1 MLAKFDLVPYGPSV
15 LLWPLLFAI
24 PLGGLALLLA
34 RPELDVHWEHHPA
47 HFWLVLLGSLVSVG
61 LGALTSEA
69 ASRRS
74 DARLFLVSLAFLSSA
89 GFLGLHALATPGVLL
104 EGKNAGFVVA
114 TPVGLFLASIF
125 AAWSSLDLERG
136 EWILQHKRLLRGG
149 LLVALLA
156 WGAASLA
163 EIPPLDRQL
172 TEDETDRWL
181 YGLAIPGVALY
192 AFAGWR
198 YWNLYRRRPSQVLLG
213 VTAAWILLAE
223 AMVAVA
229 FARNWNA
236 SWWEWHL
243 LMAAAFGIVAWTALR
258 ERRRGEAFASL
269 YLDDTLGRIDE
280 RYAAAVKAAADDRLD
295 EETLR
300 ERYGLAAEEAAVV
313 RRAASEVKAVEGLLQ
328 PYLSPQ
334 LAARLR
340 EEPEAAELGG
350 EEREVSV
357 LFADL
362 QGFTAFS
369 EQHSPS
375 EVLAM
380 LNAYWAQ
387 TVPVVL
393 GEHGGMIERFA
404 GDAIMVVFNAAD
416 DQPDHALRAARA
428 GLALQQAAG
437 RVANGDGSWPRFRVG
452 INTGPAI
459 VGNVGTE
466 EQRSFTAIGDTTN
479 LAARLQTAAEPG
491 QVVLGVATYAAVG
504 PEAETEPLGELD
516 LKGKSAPIAAYRLIA
531 LR

>member
-1 MLAKFDLVPYGPSV
+1 MSRSSTRSRTVLPV
-15 LLWPLLFAI
+15 LLWPLLVAI
-24 PLGGLALLLA
+24 PLGGLALLLLQ
-34 RPELDVHWEHHPA
+34 PDLDVDWEHHPA
-47 HFWLVLLGSLVSVG
+47 HFWLVLSVSLVSVA

-69 ASRRS
+69 ATRRS

-114 TPVGLFLASIF
+114 TPVGLLIASIF
-125 AAWSSLDLERG
+125 AAWSAREHSSLR
-136 EWILQHKRLLRGG
+136 HTRLLRWTVVG
-149 LLVALLA
+149 LILA
-156 WGAASLA
+156 WALASLA
-163 EIPPLDRQL
+163 EVPPLDRPL
-172 TEDETDRWL
+172 SEDETDRWL
-181 YGLAIPGVALY
+181 FGLAIPAVVLY
-192 AFAGWR
+192 ALTALR
-198 YWNLYRRRPSQVLLG
+198 YWDLYRRRPGPVLLG

-223 AMVAVA
+223 ASIAVA
-229 FARNWNA
+229 FARNWHA

-243 LMAAAFGIVAWTALR
+243 LMAAAFGIVAVTSLR
-258 ERRRGEAFASL
+258 ERHRGEAFASL

-280 RYAAAVKAAADDRLD
+280 RYASAVKAAAAEPLD
-295 EETLR
+295 EPELR
-300 ERYGLAAEEAAVV
+300 RRFGLGPEEASVV
-313 RRAASEVKAVEGLLQ
+313 QRAAGEVKAVEGLLQ

-340 EEPEAAELGG
+340 EEPEAAALGG
-350 EEREVSV
+350 QEREVSV

-380 LNAYWAQ
+380 LNAYWAD

-393 GEHGGMIERFA
+393 GEQGGMIERFA
-404 GDAIMVVFNAAD
+404 GDAIMVVFNAAA

-428 GLALQQAAG
+428 GLALQQAADGVSRG
-437 RVANGDGSWPRFRVG
+437 RADWPRFRVG

-491 QVVLGVATYAAVG
+491 QVVVG
-504 PEAETEPLGELD
+504 HPTHLAIQAEMKTEPIGELD
-516 LKGKSAPIAAYRLIA
+516 LKGKTAPVDAYLLIG

>member
-1 MLAKFDLVPYGPSV
+1 M
-15 LLWPLLFAI
+15 LLWPLLVAI
-24 PLGGLALLLA
+24 PLGGLALLLLQ
-34 RPELDVHWEHHPA
+34 PELDVDWEHHPA
-47 HFWLVLLGSLVSVG
+47 HFWLVLSVSLVSVA

-69 ASRRS
+69 ATRRS

-114 TPVGLFLASIF
+114 TPVGLLLASIF
-125 AAWSSLDLERG
+125 AAWSSHDHSALRRT
-136 EWILQHKRLLRGG
+136 RLLRWTLVGV
-149 LLVALLA
+149 LVAWAL
-156 WGAASLA
+156 ASLA
-163 EIPPLDRQL
+163 EVPPLDRAL
-172 TEDETDRWL
+172 SEDETDRWL
-181 YGLAIPGVALY
+181 FGLAIPAVVLY
-192 AFAGWR
+192 ALTARR
-198 YWNLYRRRPSQVLLG
+198 YWHLYRQRPAPVLLG

-223 AMVAVA
+223 ASIAVA
-229 FARNWNA
+229 FSRNWHA

-243 LMAAAFGIVAWTALR
+243 LMAAAFGIVAVTALR
-258 ERRRGEAFASL
+258 ERHRGETFSSL

-280 RYAAAVKAAADDRLD
+280 RYASAVKAAASERLD
-295 EETLR
+295 EPELR
-300 ERYGLAAEEAAVV
+300 RRFGLGPEEASVV
-313 RRAASEVKAVEGLLQ
+313 QRAAGEVKAVEGLLQ

-340 EEPEAAELGG
+340 EEPEAAALGG
-350 EEREVSV
+350 EEREISV

-369 EQHSPS
+369 ERHSPPD
-375 EVLAM
+375 VLAM

-404 GDAIMVVFNAAD
+404 GDAIMVVFNAAA
-416 DQPDHALRAARA
+416 DQPDHALRGARA
-428 GLALQQAAG
+428 GLALQRAAEEVARG
-437 RVANGDGSWPRFRVG
+437 RDDWPRFRVG
-452 INTGPAI
+452 VNTGPAI

-491 QVVLGVATYAAVG
+491 QVVLGQATY
-504 PEAETEPLGELD
+504 EAIGSEFETAPIGELD
-516 LKGKSAPIAAYRLIA
+516 VKGKAAPVAAYLLIG

>member
-1 MLAKFDLVPYGPSV
+1 M
-15 LLWPLLFAI
+15 LLWPLLVAI
-24 PLGGLALLLA
+24 PLGGLALLILQ
-34 RPELDVHWEHHPA
+34 PDLDVDWEHHPA
-47 HFWLVLLGSLVSVG
+47 HFWLVLSVSLVSVA

-69 ASRRS
+69 ATRRS

-114 TPVGLFLASIF
+114 TPVGLLIASVF
-125 AAWSSLDLERG
+125 AAWSALEHSDLRRT
-136 EWILQHKRLLRGG
+136 RLLRWTLAG
-149 LLVALLA
+149 LLLA
-156 WGAASLA
+156 WALASLA
-163 EIPPLDRQL
+163 EVPPLDRAL

-181 YGLAIPGVALY
+181 FGLAIPAVALY
-192 AFAGWR
+192 AFAAWR
-198 YWNLYRRRPSQVLLG
+198 YWHLYRRRPAPVLLG
-213 VTAAWILLAE
+213 VTAAWILLGE
-223 AMVAVA
+223 ASIAVA
-229 FARNWNA
+229 FARNWHA

-243 LMAAAFGIVAWTALR
+243 LMAAAFGIVAATALR
-258 ERRRGEAFASL
+258 ERHRGEVFASI
-269 YLDDTLGRIDE
+269 YLDDTLGRIDQ
-280 RYAAAVKAAADDRLD
+280 RYASAVKAAASEQLD
-295 EETLR
+295 EPELR
-300 ERYGLAAEEAAVV
+300 RRFGLGADEASVV
-313 RRAASEVKAVEGLLQ
+313 QRAAGEVKAVEGLLQ

-340 EEPEAAELGG
+340 EEPEAAALGG
-350 EEREVSV
+350 EEREISV

-369 EQHSPS
+369 ERHSPS
-375 EVLAM
+375 DVLAM

-404 GDAIMVVFNAAD
+404 GDAIMVVFNAAA

-428 GLALQQAAG
+428 ALDLQRAADGVSQG
-437 RVANGDGSWPRFRVG
+437 RGDWPRFRVG

-466 EQRSFTAIGDTTN
+466 QQRSFTAIGDTTN
-479 LAARLQTAAEPG
+479 LAARLQTAAGPG
-491 QVVLGVATYAAVG
+491 QVVIGKATYDAV
-504 PEAETEPLGELD
+504 EAELEATPIGELE
-516 LKGKSAPIAAYRLIA
+516 LKGKALPVAAYRLIG